1 MARAVTTLDEQ
12 GIITEPIRKLD
23 KLLKVFFAS
32 DELQSS
38 LTPAGSVKSLPK
50 LTLKYKPD
58 AELREAVREALQ
70 ELLRPYFDTTEV
82 SVNITS
88 HADVQS
94 NYDIGVTVKV
104 YQDGN
109 AYDSVEIRTVK
120 DSFIDIF
127 G

>member
-23 KLLKVFFAS
+23 ILLKAFFAS

-38 LTPAGSVKSLPK
+38 YTPEGTVKSLPK
-50 LTLKYKPD
+50 LVLKYKPD
-58 AELREAVREALQ
+58 DELSAAIRTALQ
-70 ELLRPYFDTTEV
+70 ELLRPYFD
-82 SVNITS
+82 SVEISIKLTPHS
-88 HADVQS
+88 DVQS

-104 YQDGN
+104 YQDGK

-120 DSFIDIF
+120 DSFIDVF